1 MAIINI
7 LRQNGTVSFDPPQL
21 NVARYDTVVF
31 RNQDPRA
38 QHQITLKDAQGN
50 TQPADFWFQYP
61 LAPAAAGQPA
71 DTSSELLFDQKLN
84 PAGVAKTYTY
94 VCALH
99 PEETG
104 TIVQTS

>member
-7 LRQNGTVSFDPPQL
+7 VRQNGTVTFDPPQI
-21 NVARYDTVVF
+21 NVARYETVVF
-31 RNQDPRA
+31 RNQDPQE
-38 QHQITLKDAQGN
+38 QHQITLKGEAS
-50 TQPADFWFQYP
+50 DFWFQYP

-71 DTSSELLFDQKLN
+71 DTSSELLFDQKLAGTP
-84 PAGVAKTYTY
+84 PAAKTYTY

-99 PEETG
+99 PNAPSETG

>member
-7 LRQNGTVSFDPPQL
+7 VRQNGSVTFDPPQTSL
-21 NVARYDTVVF
+21 PRYGTVVF
-31 RNQDPRA
+31 RNQDPRE
-38 QHQITLKDAQGN
+38 QHQITLQG
-50 TQPADFWFQYP
+50 QAADFWFQHP
-61 LAPAAAGQPA
+61 LAPAADGQPA

-84 PAGVAKTYTY
+84 PPGVPQTYTY

-99 PEETG
+99 AGETG